1 MKPSLLPI
9 WLALAFL
16 LATAYGGYKYYQVQQ
31 FQQEKSTAVAERLPP
46 IEEFELAT
54 SDGGTFRSKEML
66 GKVWVTTFFFSTCPG
81 SCTRLNA
88 NIKYMNSLENIQDVT
103 WLSISVDPV
112 TDTLPVLAAYAQRL
126 NADPEQWKFARGE
139 LDYVKRI
146 GNDFFKL
153 PVVYKDH
160 SDVAAVVDKSGRIA
174 GLYNAVSTSDSK
186 RMEKKLVELLA
197 EPWTPEPE
205 PEKLASKSDDALE
218 SDSRETADD
227 AVAEEA
233 AAE

>member
-1 MKPSLLPI
+1 MKPSLLPV

-31 FQQEKSTAVAERLPP
+31 FQQEKSNAVAERLPP
-46 IEEFELAT
+46 IEEFELTT

-112 TDTLPVLAAYAQRL
+112 TDTLPVLAAYADRL

-146 GNDFFKL
+146 GKDFFKL
-153 PVVYKDH
+153 PVIYKDH
-160 SDVAAVVDKSGRIA
+160 SDVAAVVDKNGRIA

-205 PEKLASKSDDALE
+205 SEAPAPGDEDAPEASSG
-218 SDSRETADD
+218 ETADNQ
-227 AVAEEA
+227 VAEEA